1 MLVMIAGGGR
11 TGSHL
16 AELLMSQ
23 GHQIRLVENRPE
35 TLAGLHRELPTEVIF
50 EGDPTDPKALEAAGI
65 RGVNVLAAVTPDDA
79 DNLVISALARF
90 QFGVRRIIGRVNN
103 PRNAWLFNA
112 DFGVDVALNQA
123 DVMAKM
129 IEEEMSI
136 GDMMTML
143 KLRRGKYSL
152 VEEKIAANAPAV
164 GLLIKDLP
172 LAGHCVISGIIRA
185 GELLLPR
192 GMTRLE
198 PGDEVLALVDEP
210 ARDCLAGLLGP
221 ARPA

>member
-1 MLVMIAGGGR
+1 MLVIIAGGGR

-23 GHQIRLVENRPE
+23 GHQVRLVENRPE

-50 EGDPTDPKALEAAGI
+50 EGDPTDPHALEAAGA
-65 RGVNVLAAVTPDDA
+65 RQANVLAAVTPDDA
-79 DNLVISALARF
+79 DNLVIAALARF
-90 QFGVRRIIGRVNN
+90 QFSVRRIIGRVNN
-103 PRNAWLFNA
+103 PRNAWLFTQ

-123 DVMAKM
+123 DVMAKL

-152 VEEKIAANAPAV
+152 VEEKIAPGAKAI
-164 GLLIKDLP
+164 GLSIKDLP
-172 LAGHCVISGIIRA
+172 LKGHCVISGIIRA
-185 GELLLPR
+185 GDLVLPR
-192 GMTRLE
+192 GTTTLE
-198 PGDEVLALVDEP
+198 QGDEVLALVDEE
-210 ARDCLAGLLGP
+210 ARECLAGLLGP
-221 ARPA
+221 APRL